1 LWAGVEPRRYPR
13 QIDPVGLIKSFMLA
27 FVLGL
32 PGLRAVAAR
41 GTELLSGCN
50 HSALSHAVRRRS
62 MVELM
67 QALLAWVTPRDAAG
81 DGGFVAIDSMPLT
94 LPATVQHGCARI
106 NRTTVGGGVLWAFAI
121 DAARG
126 MNPVRVLKVIEGPWH
141 DACLMDD
148 VDLVAA
154 GPIYLMDRGFYAID
168 LVARWIERRV
178 RFIVRAK
185 CTHLRYEVE
194 EQRGAPRRVEKLRL
208 TLDAIVRLGGP
219 DRLVRRKACPRL
231 RMVRAVLS
239 SGEELILVSNLM
251 DQSAEYLLESY
262 RQRWQIERFHYY
274 LKETLGLAHLYS
286 FQQNGLAF
294 LVQVAVLLC
303 VLLLLVADAATKPG
317 LTVDRL
323 RSILKSMRLACG
335 FYGLWRRN
343 TMTKGQTRHLKKQQ
357 NL

>member
-1 LWAGVEPRRYPR
+1 LWSGVEPRRYPR
-13 QIDPVGLIKSFMLA
+13 QIDPVGLIKAFMIA
-27 FVLGL
+27 FIMGL

-41 GTELLSGCN
+41 GSQLLSGCN

-62 MVELM
+62 SLGIIE
-67 QALLAWVTPRDAAG
+67 ALLAWLAPRHTPG
-81 DGGFVAIDSMPLT
+81 PNQLVAIDSMPVT
-94 LPATVQHGCARI
+94 LPATVQHGCTRI
-106 NRTTVGGGVLWAFAI
+106 NRTTVGGGVLWAFALH
-121 DAARG
+121 AAPG
-126 MNPVRVLKVIEGPWH
+126 SNPVRILKVIQGPWY

-148 VDLVAA
+148 VELQAA

-168 LVARWIERRV
+168 LVARWAQQGV
-178 RFIVRAK
+178 QFIVRAK
-185 CTHLRYEVE
+185 RTHLRYEVE
-194 EQRGAPRRVEKLRL
+194 EHRGAPRRVEKLRL
-208 TLDAIVRLGGP
+208 TLDAMVRLGGP
-219 DRLVRRKACPRL
+219 DRLARRKACPRL
-231 RMVRAVLS
+231 RMVRAALT

-262 RQRWQIERFHYY
+262 RQRWQLERFHYY

-303 VLLLLVADAATKPG
+303 VLLLLIPDAATKPG

-323 RSILKSMRLACG
+323 RSILESLRRACG

-343 TMTKGQTRHLKKQQ
+343 TMRKGQTRHLKKQQ